1 MSKITSKLQIT
12 LPKVVAA
19 RFGLHPG
26 DEIAWEVAGNAIRI
40 VPRRKSPA
48 FGTTARRLKLFDQ
61 ATQRQS
67 AREGRFDARSLRA
80 VRSRGWS
87 REDLYARDRSG

>member
-12 LPKVVAA
+12 LPKAIA
-19 RFGLHPG
+19 DRFGLHPG
-26 DEIAWEVAGNAIRI
+26 DVIDWEAVGNAIRI
-40 VPRRKSPA
+40 VPRRKSRGLEA
-48 FGTTARRLKLFDQ
+48 TARRLKLFDQ
-61 ATQRQS
+61 ATGRQR
-67 AREGRFDARSLRA
+67 ARSDRFDAKLLRA